1 MRGISVPALQ
11 IDVDAVA
18 PRIFLH
24 DADDFREEGVLR
36 SIGVVTERLEDAVRA
51 VIGNGQKPFDV
62 RPHIDIGQH
71 TGNADARFINLPGNP
86 DLEGEKSDLADSV
99 AVIPQGVIHPGISHE
114 SPHHTPSMF

>member
-1 MRGISVPALQ
+1 
-11 IDVDAVA
+11 VDAACVEY
-18 PRIFLH
+18 PSP
-24 DADDFREEGVLR
+24 R